1 MWGRRERSG
10 GWWWRGGW
18 LGRGGGGGGGGWWGC
33 GGGGGLAGGWGGV
46 RKGAMQ
52 CVVKGLTTPTH
63 QKNLFKDINHLWS
76 CSGLFRSIFIPLF
89 ISSPDTQL
97 KKPLN
102 TMWKFH
108 YSRQVVV
115 GGKKNL
121 LSIWDAASLRCEA
134 SALATCLCKSRG
146 IFDVH
151 GVFGAANWTERTR
164 LLHVLLASSSIAFT
178 RLKPRCVCFW
188 GYFILLYLGRAL
200 LTASARSTFC
210 RWH

>member
-1 MWGRRERSG
+1 MWGRKEEWVVVAG
-10 GWWWRGGW
+10 GWRGGGGMAGGW
-18 LGRGGGGGGGGWWGC
+18 LGVVVVAGGWRGGS
-33 GGGGGLAGGWGGV
+33 GGGGLAWGGGGGGV

-134 SALATCLCKSRG
+134 SALATCLCKSR
-146 IFDVH
+146 
-151 GVFGAANWTERTR
+151 N
-164 LLHVLLASSSIAFT
+164 
-178 RLKPRCVCFW
+178 FW
-188 GYFILLYLGRAL
+188 RAWSFRGR
-200 LTASARSTFC
+200 
-210 RWH
+210 